1 MFEKGKHPS
10 PARQRQLDR
19 YARLV
24 DSLSPKS
31 KMGQGLIRAFWVG
44 GVICVI
50 GQCCIEAGLAWLDMT
65 PSTASTFASMALV
78 FLTALLTGLG
88 VFDKIGQYAGA
99 GAFVPISGF
108 ANAMVSPAMEF
119 RREGMVLGLG
129 AKLFTIAGPVLVWG
143 TSASV
148 LVGIVYALFPW

>member
-1 MFEKGKHPS
+1 MFEKDKQPS

-31 KMGQGLIRAFWVG
+31 KTGQGLIRAFWVG

-65 PSTASTFASMALV
+65 PSTASTFASMVLV

-88 VFDKIGQYAGA
+88 YEVEHDRT
-99 GAFVPISGF
+99 AFEP
-108 ANAMVSPAMEF
+108 
-119 RREGMVLGLG
+119 
-129 AKLFTIAGPVLVWG
+129 PVLD
-143 TSASV
+143 SA
-148 LVGIVYALFPW
+148 YARSLTMLQERLTAGERYDLMIDLHRDAYP